1 MELTAREL
9 AFRLRMHEG
18 DLKRKLCN
26 YQIQPWIIYT
36 NLRAPFAVNLNKDSL
51 NILENLVLP
60 KHKTAKSEFY
70 KKAFSKLKEEV
81 LEDEHRN
88 EKYGFNC
95 FWISIYT

>member
-1 MELTAREL
+1 MELTAREI
-9 AFRLRMHEG
+9 AFRLRMYEG

-36 NLRAPFAVNLNKDSL
+36 NLRAPFAVDLNKDSL

-70 KKAFSKLKEEV
+70 TKAFSKLKEEV
-81 LEDEHRN
+81 LEYERKN
-88 EKYGFNC
+88 TKNSFNC
-95 FWISIYT
+95 F